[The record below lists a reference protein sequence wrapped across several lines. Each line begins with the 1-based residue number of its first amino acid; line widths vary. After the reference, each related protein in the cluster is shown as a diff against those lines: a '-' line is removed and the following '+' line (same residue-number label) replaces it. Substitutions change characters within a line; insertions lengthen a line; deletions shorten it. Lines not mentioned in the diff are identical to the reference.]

1 MQNLEETIQLEKAE
15 RAALKNNL
23 KKFHEA
29 VDARETELTAE
40 IEKRH
45 RQRMA
50 ELEAQAE
57 SIKNLINQQS

>member
-1 MQNLEETIQLEKAE
+1 MQNLDETIQQEKAE
-15 RAALKNNL
+15 RAAIKNNL

-29 VDARETELTAE
+29 VNARETELAAE

-50 ELEAQAE
+50 ELEAQE
-57 SIKNLINQQS
+57 NLLNELLKA